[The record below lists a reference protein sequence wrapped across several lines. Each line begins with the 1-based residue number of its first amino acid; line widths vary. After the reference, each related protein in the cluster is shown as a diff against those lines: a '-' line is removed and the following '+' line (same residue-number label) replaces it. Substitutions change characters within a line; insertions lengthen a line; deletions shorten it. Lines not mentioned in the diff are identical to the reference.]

1 MAATELDLQALEAK
15 LLSALRTGDQTTQMH
30 LYRQV
35 GEHKLRNGSVDEGC
49 FLLTNAWVLALSVG
63 DAVEHELHSLLAQH
77 GRVPL

>member
-1 MAATELDLQALEAK
+1 MAATELNLQALEAK
-15 LLSALRTGDQTTQMH
+15 LLMALRAGDQATQIQ

-35 GEHKLRNGSVDEGC
+35 GEHKLRDGLVDEGC

-63 DAVEHELHSLLAQH
+63 DAVEHELHGLLAQH